1 MNSPVFMNSIHE
13 KVISTL
19 QDTFARNERGVQAE
33 NSQYIKGWQDA
44 FATAEAEL
52 NHLFTV
58 EAEKEIGEIGPS
70 QERKAILDKAAE
82 CVCGQREQEYGT
94 PENNFARIARL
105 WGAYTGYPFTAHD
118 VAMLMALLKVG
129 RIAKGSGGMDSY
141 VDLCGY
147 AACAGEIIS
156 KGRDAE

>member
-1 MNSPVFMNSIHE
+1 MSSLFFMNSTHE
-13 KVISTL
+13 KAINTIKDTL
-19 QDTFARNERGVQAE
+19 ARNDRGVQAE
-33 NSQYIKGWQDA
+33 SDQYIKGWEDA
-44 FATAEAEL
+44 FATVENEL

-58 EAEKEIGEIGPS
+58 EAEKTAGEPAHA
-70 QERKAILDKAAE
+70 RKSILDKAAE

-94 PENNFARIARL
+94 PENNFSRIARL

-156 KGRDAE
+156 KQGGEAE

>member
-1 MNSPVFMNSIHE
+1 MAILTLDRDSAEKALEVIRNTQEKNSP
-13 KVISTL
+13 
-19 QDTFARNERGVQAE
+19 GVQAE
-33 NSQYIKGWQDA
+33 DKRYRKGWEDA
-44 FATAEAEL
+44 FLSIEMEIRNAIREEA
-52 NHLFTV
+52 V
-58 EAEKEIGEIGPS
+58 KDASPA
-70 QERKAILDKAAE
+70 QERKAILEKAVKS
-82 CVCGQREQEYGT
+82 VCGQREHDYGT

-156 KGRDAE
+156 KGRNEE

>member
-1 MNSPVFMNSIHE
+1 MNSPIFLSATHE
-13 KVISTL
+13 KVIGTL
-19 QDTFARNERGVQAE
+19 RDTFERNERGVQAE
-33 NSQYIKGWQDA
+33 NDQYIKGWQDA
-44 FATAEAEL
+44 FATLEAEL

-58 EAEKEIGEIGPS
+58 EAEKAPEGPA

-156 KGRDAE
+156 KGRNEE

>member
-1 MNSPVFMNSIHE
+1 MNSPIFLSATHE
-13 KVISTL
+13 KVIGTL
-19 QDTFARNERGVQAE
+19 RDTLERNDRGVQAE
-33 NSQYIKGWQDA
+33 SSQYIKGWQDA
-44 FATAEAEL
+44 FATLEAEL

-58 EAEKEIGEIGPS
+58 EAEKALEGPA
-70 QERKAILDKAAE
+70 QKRKAILDKAAE
-82 CVCGQREQEYGT
+82 CACGQREQEYGT
-94 PENNFARIARL
+94 PENNFARIARP

-156 KGRDAE
+156 KGRNEE

>member
-1 MNSPVFMNSIHE
+1 MNSPVFMNSTHE

-70 QERKAILDKAAE
+70 QERKAILD
-82 CVCGQREQEYGT
+82 
-94 PENNFARIARL
+94 
-105 WGAYTGYPFTAHD
+105 
-118 VAMLMALLKVG
+118 
-129 RIAKGSGGMDSY
+129 
-141 VDLCGY
+141 
-147 AACAGEIIS
+147 
-156 KGRDAE
+156 

>member
-1 MNSPVFMNSIHE
+1 MNRPE
-13 KVISTL
+13 
-19 QDTFARNERGVQAE
+19 
-33 NSQYIKGWQDA
+33 
-44 FATAEAEL
+44 
-52 NHLFTV
+52 
-58 EAEKEIGEIGPS
+58 
-70 QERKAILDKAAE
+70 ILDAARS
-82 CVCGQREQEYGT
+82 CVCGAREQDYGT

-156 KGRDAE
+156 KGRDAAV

>member
-1 MNSPVFMNSIHE
+1 MNSPIFMNSTHE

-19 QDTFARNERGVQAE
+19 QDTFARNERGVKAE
-33 NSQYIKGWQDA
+33 SDQYIKGWQDA

-58 EAEKEIGEIGPS
+58 EAEKAVGEPAH
-70 QERKAILDKAAE
+70 ERKAILDKAAE

-94 PENNFARIARL
+94 PENNFARIALL

-156 KGRDAE
+156 KGREVE